1 MKLRSCVVAC
11 MCSTTKNRKCYG
23 VTVLWRYS
31 VVVARKSIMK
41 YVYIEILPKLRSNEG
56 LRKLGVSSKE
66 SGSFP

>member
-23 VTVLWRYS
+23 VMALRRGVGAQTF
-31 VVVARKSIMK
+31 MK
-41 YVYIEILPKLRSNEG
+41 FIYIQNLPKLRSNEG